1 MLSLRN
7 IVIAPS
13 AAIKRPKPSYIFRRC
28 AIPNI
33 DYVSPIR
40 PISNNKLV
48 YVSQTAPPLKDGDEW
63 VYSDFINAIDE
74 NYIDSVIIKENDPKI
89 QVITKDGINGFV
101 TIPKDKDIKIVDM
114 LVDHDVRVQF
124 KENANLRAV
133 QIAAMV
139 LEYSITGILFIG
151 ILSMIITMIR
161 NYSSNGRGGGMPPNG
176 PFQMLQSVA
185 KFEEKP
191 DTGVTFAD
199 VAGLDNV
206 KQELY
211 EIVDFLK
218 NPEKY
223 SKLGAKIPKGCL
235 LIGSPGCGKTLL
247 SKAIAG
253 EAGVPFFSCSA
264 SEFVEMFVGV
274 GAARIRSLFAKAKA
288 KAPCIIFIDEAD
300 AVMKA
305 RGGTGGISGNND
317 EREQTINQLLTEMD
331 GFNENSGVIV
341 IAATNRADVLDKALL
356 RPGRFD
362 RQIVVDLPDVN
373 GRCDILRVHT
383 REKPVANDVDLESIA
398 RITAGFSGADL
409 QNLANEA
416 AIHAARANNT
426 SITRAD
432 FEQALE
438 KIILGLERKRVL
450 DPKKK
455 WITAVHEAGH
465 ALAGLNV
472 GDYDQVRKVT
482 IIPRGMA
489 GGVTYFEPDSDR
501 VDGGMLSREYLENQL
516 VVALGGR
523 VAEELVFGKDEVTT
537 GASGDLQQVYK
548 IARRMV
554 TSYGF
559 SPKNHLHPI
568 AWPDGNM
575 FDTAY
580 SQATAE
586 QIDLDMKNIV
596 AQAYKRCNIIL
607 LDNKDALL
615 AVANA
620 LMNKETMTGDE
631 IKTILDH
638 YKIIY

>member
-1 MLSLRN
+1 MLSLIHRN
-7 IVIAPS
+7 SVIVPHHFNKQHCNVRPS
-13 AAIKRPKPSYIFRRC
+13 ALPT
-28 AIPNI
+28 I
-33 DYVSPIR
+33 DYLAPVR
-40 PISNNKLV
+40 PIINNKFIN
-48 YVSQTAPPLKDGDEW
+48 VSQTAPPLKSDEEW
-63 VYSDFINAIDE
+63 VYSDFINAIEKDAIE
-74 NYIDSVIIKENDPKI
+74 SVVIKESDPKARI
-89 QVITKDGINGFV
+89 TTKDGIEGY
-101 TIPKDKDIKIVDM
+101 TLIPKDKELKVLDS
-114 LVDHDVRVQF
+114 LVAHDVRVEL
-124 KENANLRAV
+124 KENNNLRTMQMAGMIV
-133 QIAAMV
+133 EFA
-139 LEYSITGILFIG
+139 ITGILFFAIV
-151 ILSMIITMIR
+151 SMIIAMIR
-161 NYSSNGRGGGMPPNG
+161 NSNNNGRGGMPPNG

-199 VAGLDNV
+199 VAGLENV

-218 NPEKY
+218 TPEKY

-305 RGGTGGISGNND
+305 RGGTGGMSGNND

-362 RQIVVDLPDVN
+362 RQIVVDLPDAK
-373 GRCDILRVHT
+373 GRADILRVHT
-383 REKPVANDVDLESIA
+383 RDKPLSSDVDLDSIA

-409 QNLANEA
+409 QNLTNEA
-416 AIHAARANNT
+416 AIHAARENNST
-426 SITRAD
+426 ISRAD

-455 WITAVHEAGH
+455 WLTAVHEAGH
-465 ALAGLNV
+465 AVAGFNV

-489 GGVTYFEPDSDR
+489 GGVTYFEPDADR
-501 VDGGMLSREYLENQL
+501 VDGGLLSREYLENQL

-523 VAEELVFGKDEVTT
+523 VAEELTFGKDEVTT

-596 AQAYKRCNIIL
+596 AQAYKRCNNIL

-631 IKTILDH
+631 IKSILDH
-638 YKIIY
+638 YKINY